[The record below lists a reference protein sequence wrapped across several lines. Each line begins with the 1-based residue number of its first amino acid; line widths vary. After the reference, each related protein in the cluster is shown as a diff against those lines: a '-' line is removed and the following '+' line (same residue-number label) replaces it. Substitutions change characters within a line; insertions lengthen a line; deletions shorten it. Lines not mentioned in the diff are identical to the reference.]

1 MSKVLINLSDRQFG
15 EDLAFSLSGLS
26 DKLSIDLEN
35 KGEYDYVI
43 DDKTE
48 EILPVSALLDRIIGS
63 YTEMTG
69 KPFYGL
75 EKGLKK
81 AFLFTSPEGGRGL
94 SAVAF
99 SVVRM
104 LSGIFG
110 QKILYVDVGQRGR
123 FCAGEYTETAQGD
136 IREMEYMIKNNG
148 LRYPMKYLSRDH
160 FGPFV
165 ICMEKYDAGI
175 ISSIADAGG
184 FSRLV
189 VAGADGDF
197 EFCEE
202 KVRVQVINMK
212 DVRSSGM
219 EPGTIEFDFIVR
231 NRDYINSVSGNEI
244 SISDDSLS
252 FKYMNGGLRISLS
265 GEFGIGI
272 EKLVKEITEEDGS
285 GVFWEMS

>member
-1 MSKVLINLSDRQFG
+1 MIKVLIDLSDRKFG

-26 DKLSIDLEN
+26 EKLSIDMEN

-43 DDKTE
+43 DDRTE
-48 EILPVSALLDRIIGS
+48 VILPVSALLDRIIGS
-63 YTEMTG
+63 YTETTG
-69 KPFYGL
+69 KPFYGP

-81 AFLFTSPEGGRGL
+81 AFLFTSPEGGSGL
-94 SAVAF
+94 SSVAF
-99 SVVRM
+99 SFARM
-104 LSGIFG
+104 LSGISG

-123 FCAGEYTETAQGD
+123 FCAGEYTEPAQGN

-189 VAGADGDF
+189 VAGASGDF
-197 EFCEE
+197 GSCEE

-219 EPGTIEFDFIVR
+219 GPGPEEFDFIVR

-252 FKYMNGGLRISLS
+252 FKFMNGGLRISLS

-272 EKLVKEITEEDGS
+272 EKLVKEITEEDGP

>member
-1 MSKVLINLSDRQFG
+1 MIKVLISLSDRQFG
-15 EDLAFSLSGLS
+15 EELAFRLSGMS
-26 DKLSIDLEN
+26 DKLSIDMEN
-35 KGEYDYVI
+35 NGEYDYVI

-48 EILPVSALLDRIIGS
+48 EILPVSALLDNIIGS
-63 YTEMTG
+63 YMEKTG
-69 KPFYGL
+69 KPFYGP

-81 AFLFTSPEGGRGL
+81 AFLFTSPEGGSGL
-94 SAVAF
+94 SSVAF
-99 SVVRM
+99 SFART
-104 LSGIFG
+104 LSGISG
-110 QKILYVDVGQRGR
+110 QKVLYIDIGPDGR
-123 FCAGEYTETAQGD
+123 FCAGEFTDPAQGNV
-136 IREMEYMIKNNG
+136 RELKYLIKNKG

-189 VAGADGDF
+189 VAGAFGDF
-197 EFCEE
+197 GSCEE

-219 EPGTIEFDFIVR
+219 GPGPEEFDFIVR

-244 SISDDSLS
+244 SISDDRLS
-252 FKYMNGGLRISLS
+252 FKYMDGGLRISLS

-272 EKLVKEITEEDGS
+272 EKLTKEMTGDDGP
-285 GVFWEMS
+285 GVFWGMS